1 MDLDFSKNYFELFGL
16 PVSFELDASLM
27 AERYRQLQSELHP
40 DRYANA
46 SDQERRLSVQG
57 ASLINEAYQT
67 LGTPLERARYLLQLK
82 GVDTESGQDMSSDPM
97 FLMEQIELREEMEAI
112 ESQADPFAALDKM
125 DARIRSWNREL
136 QQEFADAYAKDEFE
150 KASKATQKLQ
160 FFNRLFDEIKR
171 LEEKLE
177 HELI

>member
-16 PVSFELDASLM
+16 PVGFELDEQLL
-27 AERYRQLQSELHP
+27 AERFRHLQSELHP

-57 ASLINEAYQT
+57 ASLINQAYQT
-67 LGTPLERARYLLQLK
+67 LRIPLERAKYLLQLK
-82 GVDTESGQDMSSDPM
+82 GIDTDSGQDMSSDPM
-97 FLMEQIELREEMEAI
+97 FLMQQIELREEMEAI
-112 ESQADPFAALDKM
+112 EGQADPFAALDKM

-136 QQEFADAYAKDEFE
+136 QQEFAEAYAEDELE
-150 KASKATQKLQ
+150 QAGKATQKLQ